1 MKFGDNL
8 PHLSIPQW
16 KSYNLDYNNL
26 KSQIRSITKSKSST
40 NNDLSSLKQSFIE
53 NFDYINLFIETKYG
67 ELTRKFICLE
77 NQFKFINN
85 NSSGSGS
92 IDTILIQLDEL
103 FYQTIELS
111 IELKNL
117 SKFIIIQKI
126 AIKKIFKKF
135 LKYYPHKQQ
144 AKEFVLNLKQYYL
157 DHSKIKNLNSLTLKL
172 TNLINIIKYERK
184 SQQVQYQQYRQ
195 TQNKT
200 HNQHDANL
208 RRNNSLFSI
217 TSTIMTSSD
226 YQNSI
231 LPPKP
236 ATITTTTNG
245 VTTLNNLP
253 IQQTPTSNES
263 WYDLSLLLKKNFH
276 IHCLIHEDAIND
288 LKINFN
294 LYYQLKP
301 INTDSDN
308 DNWISCTYLT
318 RDYLLDDDPA
328 YILTHKNNDHSII
341 VAPIGGLRRFSYCI
355 LPNNIVQILIYHLND
370 RSNENYKQEL
380 LEFFQKLSSPSL
392 LTKKTIDF
400 IVSNDF
406 KPSLKLFCKRSRY
419 LIEPNDENDEN
430 GSVVIDSD
438 YTDGKTTGTGN
449 GNGNGNGTGTTNNK
463 SSGDDSIDNDYLI
476 TLDSDIMTTNKS
488 QYVNDLTFFLN
499 EQELNQLDIFP
510 HGHITI
516 SSNDINLSNFENSLI
531 TEIDLPDNKNGA
543 TGGGATGGGS
553 GGGIIKN
560 HHDNLRKL
568 PKKIQTILNNN
579 PSLTLFKQLNF
590 YQYQLSCYYNI
601 IPQGELINNHYNN
614 LLNLNLLK
622 NFEDLQT
629 INDQTNQEH
638 ELIERKSKNILNH
651 KMSLCSLSTPLN
663 DPLGRDRQL
672 QLQLQS
678 NSRRNSSI
686 FERTKRTD
694 EEGEEDYDDDGYG
707 YDGYDGYD
715 DVDDQISLSL
725 NELINQDEDILIH
738 HLKHQQQRKL
748 YHQNNNNNNNYHN
761 HNHNYVIPTFID
773 KLLIWKNKFF
783 ASTIGNTTYLKKPFA
798 NGNNKVYENPFFL
811 TNEEED
817 EFDEVPLDP
826 YTKLL
831 SLYHHQQHHQ
841 SLGHKGSDSNYYH
854 YNNNSTYDS
863 INEDPLPQLLS
874 SSYQKRNDY
883 QLFYEFNYDQTLSY
897 IYFTLNIIS
906 LFLSGIQLGIFMSIL
921 QKPDL
926 NSGGGGSDIDYQF
939 LIRDNIGLIVI
950 LTLGII
956 TSLIFGLI
964 SVNLLIQ
971 RFNQPP
977 MFHIL
982 IVWGGLL
989 INLICCIW
997 SGVLLIGCI

>member
-26 KSQIRSITKSKSST
+26 KYQIRSITKSKNPT
-40 NNDLSSLKQSFIE
+40 KKNLSSLKQSFIE

-85 NSSGSGS
+85 NSSGNENGNDS

-144 AKEFVLNLKQYYL
+144 GKEFVLNLKQYYL
-157 DHSKIKNLNSLTLKL
+157 DHSKIKNLNALTLKL

-184 SQQVQYQQYRQ
+184 SQQVQYQQSH
-195 TQNKT
+195 QNLRE
-200 HNQHDANL
+200 NL

-217 TSTIMTSSD
+217 SSTIMTSSD

-231 LPPKP
+231 LPPRN
-236 ATITTTTNG
+236 TGTTNG
-245 VTTLNNLP
+245 IATLNNLP

-301 INTDSDN
+301 INTGTDDDS
-308 DNWISCTYLT
+308 WVSCTYLT
-318 RDYLLDDDPA
+318 RDYLLDDHPA
-328 YILTHKNNDHSII
+328 YIITHKNNDNSMI
-341 VAPIGGLRRFSYCI
+341 VAPIGGLRQFSYCI
-355 LPNNIVQILIYHLND
+355 LPNNIVQALIYHLND
-370 RSNENYKQEL
+370 RSNDNYRQEL

-419 LIEPNDENDEN
+419 LIETNDEDGE
-430 GSVVIDSD
+430 GSVIDSEF
-438 YTDGKTTGTGN
+438 TDGKN
-449 GNGNGNGTGTTNNK
+449 TNNNNSK
-463 SSGDDSIDNDYLI
+463 SGDDSIDNDYLI
-476 TLDSDIMTTNKS
+476 TLDSDIMTTNRS
-488 QYVNDLTFFLN
+488 QYVNDLTFLN
-499 EQELNQLDIFP
+499 EEELNQLDVFP
-510 HGHITI
+510 HGHVTI
-516 SSNDINLSNFENSLI
+516 SSNDINLSNFENSLT
-531 TEIDLPDNKNGA
+531 TEIDVQENNNG
-543 TGGGATGGGS
+543 GV
-553 GGGIIKN
+553 IKN

-590 YQYQLSCYYNI
+590 YQYQLSCYHNI

-622 NFEDLQT
+622 NFENLQT
-629 INDQTNQEH
+629 INEQATQEH

-651 KMSLCSLSTPLN
+651 RMSLCSLSTPTSNN
-663 DPLGRDRQL
+663 DHMGRQL
-672 QLQLQS
+672 QS
-678 NSRRNSSI
+678 SSRRNSSI
-686 FERTKRTD
+686 FERPNRT
-694 EEGEEDYDDDGYG
+694 EEDDD
-707 YDGYDGYD
+707 YDGYED
-715 DVDDQISLSL
+715 DDADQVSLSL

-738 HLKHQQQRKL
+738 SLKHQQQRKL
-748 YHQNNNNNNNYHN
+748 YHENNTNN
-761 HNHNYVIPTFID
+761 NYVIPTFID
-773 KLLIWKNKFF
+773 KLSIWKNKLL
-783 ASTIGNTTYLKKPFA
+783 ASATGNTNNSKKTHNA
-798 NGNNKVYENPFFL
+798 NKAYENPFFL
-811 TNEEED
+811 ANEEED
-817 EFDEVPLDP
+817 EFYEVPLDP

-831 SLYHHQQHHQ
+831 SLYHHHHQ
-841 SLGHKGSDSNYYH
+841 NQSQGQGHGLLLGQKGSDSNYY
-854 YNNNSTYDS
+854 YSTYDS
-863 INEDPLPQLLS
+863 INEEPQPQQ
-874 SSYQKRNDY
+874 SYLKRNDY

-897 IYFTLNIIS
+897 VYFTLNIIS

-926 NSGGGGSDIDYQF
+926 SGGNDIDYQF

-977 MFHIL
+977 LFHVL

-989 INLICCIW
+989 INLICCVW
-997 SGVLLIGCI
+997 SGVLLIGCL